1 MRPPGIEPGLE
12 AWEATIITV
21 RSQPHEIK
29 RKYHNCPD
37 KYLIALLPINPY
49 AFAAGLI
56 KSLSIYITALNTKS
70 DINIAVRL
78 IHYDRKKTCSRE
90 G

>member
-1 MRPPGIEPGLE
+1 KLYLI
-12 AWEATIITV
+12 
-21 RSQPHEIK
+21 
-29 RKYHNCPD
+29 YY
-37 KYLIALLPINPY
+37 KYLIAVLPINPY

-56 KSLSIYITALNTKS
+56 KSLSIYINALNTKS

-78 IHYDRKKTCSRE
+78 IHYDRKKTGSRE